1 MFRQPKTPLWVIPRS
16 GGHRNHKVNSNK
28 VSFSSPHNKKLVQER
43 FAASQLA
50 VNLLRAIPV
59 IALFPIMG
67 KVDYYEEKNFPI
79 GLPDPVEAIKFRM
92 EQQSLTD
99 EDMVVYL
106 GQRSRVSEILG
117 YKRKLSLNMIRNLTN
132 KLHIPVESL
141 ISDYKLHI

>member
-1 MFRQPKTPLWVIPRS
+1 MRPHMTVTPI
-16 GGHRNHKVNSNK
+16 RNENDHKNA
-28 VSFSSPHNKKLVQER
+28 LARIE
-43 FAASQLA
+43 QLFDA
-50 VNLLRAIPV
+50 EPGTPEGDELEVLITL
-59 IALFPIMG
+59 
-67 KVDYYEEKNFPI
+67 VDYYEEKNFPI